1 MDGCPAGGE
10 VVELGEF
17 LLRGGQADLE
27 SFGFAVPALAFSL
40 GDAGQQVAANV
51 FQPRPPG
58 EVDPE
63 ERTPEAAV
71 LMDTASSPGPAAV
84 AACDLAALEVAEEL
98 GPFLIGRGAVLLG
111 RPH

>member
-1 MDGCPAGGE
+1 VDGCPAGGE

-17 LLRGGQADLE
+17 LLRGGKADLE

-40 GDAGQQVAANV
+40 GDAGQQVAADV

-63 ERTPEAAV
+63 ERAPEVPLTELSRGPGLASAGGNASDWTGIRLPSAV
-71 LMDTASSPGPAAV
+71 
-84 AACDLAALEVAEEL
+84 
-98 GPFLIGRGAVLLG
+98 IGHCG
-111 RPH
+111 

>member
-17 LLRGGQADLE
+17 LLCAGEADLE

-63 ERTPEAAV
+63 ERTPEAP
-71 LMDTASSPGPAAV
+71 LT
-84 AACDLAALEVAEEL
+84 EL
-98 GPFLIGRGAVLLG
+98 QGNVPVQ
-111 RPH
+111 RPV